1 MQGRGG
7 AKHSTYN
14 KDLRVACKVGVDPT
28 QYIQQGSQ
36 GSMQGRGGSKHS
48 TYNKDLRVAC
58 KVGADPN
65 TVHTT
70 RISG

>member
-1 MQGRGG
+1 
-7 AKHSTYN
+7 
-14 KDLRVACKVGVDPT
+14 
-28 QYIQQGSQ
+28 
-36 GSMQGRGGSKHS
+36 MQGRGGSKHS

-58 KVGADPN
+58 KVGVDPN

>member
-1 MQGRGG
+1 
-7 AKHSTYN
+7 
-14 KDLRVACKVGVDPT
+14 
-28 QYIQQGSQ
+28 
-36 GSMQGRGGSKHS
+36 MQGRGGSKHS

-58 KVGADPN
+58 KVGVDPNTVHDKDLRVACKVGVDLN